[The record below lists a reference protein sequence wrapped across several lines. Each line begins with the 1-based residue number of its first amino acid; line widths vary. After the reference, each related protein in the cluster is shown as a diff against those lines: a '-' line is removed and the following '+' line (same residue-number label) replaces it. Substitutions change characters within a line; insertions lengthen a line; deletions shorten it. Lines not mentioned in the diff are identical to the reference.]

1 MYVCVCVCA
10 FPPTKVR
17 SVSVWPP
24 RRTPARDT
32 GARSKAFSSRSAA
45 LLYLCSTGGC
55 RPGVPS
61 AVLARVST
69 QEPGR
74 SLAFE
79 AAPLPPR
86 GQRLDKTRNLTP
98 RHLPLTEGL
107 SSPAQGQDFPLHPGE
122 GTPKERDPPVAGR
135 RGQCGL
141 GQGKFREALCA
152 NSGGACVPASEPC
165 PANRLALLS
174 PIPVFFPRLARLVA
188 SHLSEG
194 GGGGLFSHSSTRFFY
209 LVSIL
214 RESQFGRISEEL
226 RFGCVVPRHF
236 GAFLGNENF
245 RKVMNQLRF

>member
-1 MYVCVCVCA
+1 MCPFGPLGGLQRATQGQDQKHSRRV
-10 FPPTKVR
+10 
-17 SVSVWPP
+17 PP
-24 RRTPARDT
+24 R
-32 GARSKAFSSRSAA
+32 FSTCV
-45 LLYLCSTGGC
+45 LLGC

-194 GGGGLFSHSSTRFFY
+194 GGGGSSRTAQHAFSTLCQFFVKAS
-209 LVSIL
+209 L
-214 RESQFGRISEEL
+214 EEL
-226 RFGCVVPRHF
+226 VKNCDSGVLCHATSELFW
-236 GAFLGNENF
+236 ET
-245 RKVMNQLRF
+245 KTSEK